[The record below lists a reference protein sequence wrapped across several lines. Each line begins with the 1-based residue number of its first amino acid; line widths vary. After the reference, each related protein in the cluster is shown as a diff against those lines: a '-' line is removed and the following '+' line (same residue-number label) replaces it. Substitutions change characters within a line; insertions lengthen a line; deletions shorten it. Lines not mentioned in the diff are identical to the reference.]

1 MRTTDGRTHESTGQ
15 DGIHQQRRAM
25 CIVPAGHILEEV
37 VLVEYGAPAVFY
49 LEELAQ
55 ETPHDTVI
63 GHDCRPFR
71 RLHRGE
77 QRLDDLAAPPVVEI
91 LVEV

>member
-1 MRTTDGRTHESTGQ
+1 MTDGRTHQSTGQ

-25 CIVPAGHILEEV
+25 CLVSAGHILEEV
-37 VLVEYGAPAVFY
+37 VFVEYGPPAVLY

-55 ETPHDTVI
+55 QTPHGTVI

-77 QRLDDLAAPPVVEI
+77 QRLDDLAALPVVDM